1 MSSKRQ
7 ARRSFFLAG
16 VLVTVLA
23 FMLAACGSNTTTG
36 SGSGSSGPAKT
47 PTAAPSLT
55 GCPSATAMNTVPAPA
70 NVVLK
75 PSNNNSTTSA
85 KVGDV
90 IEIDL
95 PFGQAWSGPLASQ
108 GELTLQQPAGFALT
122 PSKVCVWRFTAQSA
136 GTTQLEFYGKAIC
149 QKGQACP
156 QYIMR
161 LPYTIVIK

>member
-1 MSSKRQ
+1 MSSNRQ

-23 FMLAACGSNTTTG
+23 FVLAACGANTSTG
-36 SGSGSSGPAKT
+36 SGTGSSGPSKT
-47 PTAAPSLT
+47 PTASASQT
-55 GCPSATAMNTVPAPA
+55 GCPSTTAMNTAPAPA

-75 PSNNNSTTSA
+75 ASNNNSTASA

-95 PFGQAWSGPLASQ
+95 PFGQAWSGPVTSQ

>member
-1 MSSKRQ
+1 MSSNRQ

-23 FMLAACGSNTTTG
+23 FVLAACGANTSTG
-36 SGSGSSGPAKT
+36 SGTGSSGSTSTT
-47 PTAAPSLT
+47 PTASASQT
-55 GCPSATAMNTVPAPA
+55 GCPSTTAMSTVPAPA

-95 PFGQAWSGPLASQ
+95 PFGQAWSGPVTSQ
-108 GELTLQQPAGFALT
+108 GELTL
-122 PSKVCVWRFTAQSA
+122 
-136 GTTQLEFYGKAIC
+136 
-149 QKGQACP
+149 
-156 QYIMR
+156 
-161 LPYTIVIK
+161 

>member
-1 MSSKRQ
+1 MSSNRQ
-7 ARRSFFLAG
+7 VRRSFFLAG
-16 VLVTVLA
+16 VLVTILA
-23 FMLAACGSNTTTG
+23 FVLAACGANTSTG
-36 SGSGSSGPAKT
+36 SGTGSSSPSKT
-47 PTAAPSLT
+47 PTVSASQT
-55 GCPSATAMNTVPAPA
+55 GCPSTTAMNTVPAPA
-70 NVVLK
+70 TIVLK
-75 PSNNNSTTSA
+75 ASNNNSTTPA

-95 PFGQAWSGPLASQ
+95 PFGQAWSGPVTSQ
-108 GELTLQQPAGFALT
+108 GQLTLQQPAGFALT

-136 GTTQLEFYGKAIC
+136 GTTQLEFYGKAMC